1 MQLYNTNTAL
11 NFDRSPLN
19 KVLWKV
25 VQDTLHSQMQGPEK
39 CVALNVGHFHNSF
52 YEIRTMQVHFFHSVP
67 RYSQTDTAN
76 ADGGKTEG
84 NFLSTAAK

>member
-39 CVALNVGHFHNSF
+39 CVAQNVGLFHNSF
-52 YEIRTMQVHFFHSVP
+52 YEIRTMQVHFLPQCAKIF
-67 RYSQTDTAN
+67 TDTAN
-76 ADGGKTEG
+76 ADGSKQRAI
-84 NFLSTAAK
+84 S